1 MRNPL
6 DSYLP
11 EDPHDPPLRPVG
23 YDRFRWVQWLQMGLT
38 TALLVMFFNQLS
50 QLQDT
55 NRRIARL
62 YERMDALD
70 QTRLMDDSPALSAQ
84 QAMILKRL
92 QALESEFKN
101 RELETLGSSSDD
113 PAALQPPPRP

>member
-38 TALLVMFFNQLS
+38 TALGDVFQPIEPIAGYEP
-50 QLQDT
+50 QDCT
-55 NRRIARL
+55 
-62 YERMDALD
+62 
-70 QTRLMDDSPALSAQ
+70 PV
-84 QAMILKRL
+84 
-92 QALESEFKN
+92 
-101 RELETLGSSSDD
+101 
-113 PAALQPPPRP
+113 